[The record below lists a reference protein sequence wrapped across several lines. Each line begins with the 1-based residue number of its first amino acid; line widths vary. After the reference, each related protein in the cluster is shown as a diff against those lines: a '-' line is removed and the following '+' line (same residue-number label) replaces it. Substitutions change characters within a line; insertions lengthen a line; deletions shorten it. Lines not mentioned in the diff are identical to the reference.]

1 MTSCLFDV
9 REASGGS
16 VKMSFRVQ
24 FPLDKKIKTQQIIT
38 DAWITIVQKSEVSE
52 HFLKEVSPSLHLF
65 YKNIQFKKQ

>member
-1 MTSCLFDV
+1 MF
-9 REASGGS
+9 
-16 VKMSFRVQ
+16 FRVQ

-65 YKNIQFKKQ
+65 YKNIQFKKTVILLHFKITRFLTYHIL

>member
-1 MTSCLFDV
+1 MF
-9 REASGGS
+9 
-16 VKMSFRVQ
+16 FRVQ

-65 YKNIQFKKQ
+65 YKKYSLKNSNIVTF

>member
-1 MTSCLFDV
+1 MF
-9 REASGGS
+9 
-16 VKMSFRVQ
+16 FRVQ